1 MDIISRDPEA
11 ELKRL
16 MDHKNCF
23 QSLKVV
29 LRLTSGDLN
38 ANCCPKKALL
48 SPLIL
53 FEDASGRISILQSC
67 GHCNNP
73 DSAWE
78 PEMHFCWFKNNW
90 VDRNTASLSLCLCL
104 CFPFHLWLHFWL
116 LWKTFKRSHTHTHTH
131 ESLGKGPQSCLSPRG
146 AGKVNWNVHC
156 FQTKRSPQI
165 SPPRSSMGGKGC
177 ILGVICECVCVCVL
191 RDGVGVAGGWF
202 GFGHVGAFAKSTN
215 QITAEPAIPHR
226 GLFFLCCF
234 FFAFSHCF
242 PLFLSDP
249 YFNL

>member
-177 ILGVICECVCVCVL
+177 ILGVICECVCVCVE
-191 RDGVGVAGGWF
+191 RWGGGSRRMVWF
-202 GFGHVGAFAKSTN
+202 WSCRCVCQEHKPNHSWACDPSSWSLLS
-215 QITAEPAIPHR
+215 
-226 GLFFLCCF
+226 LFFFFCF
-234 FFAFSHCF
+234 LSLFPPLSFR
-242 PLFLSDP
+242 PLF
-249 YFNL
+249 

>member
-1 MDIISRDPEA
+1 
-11 ELKRL
+11 

-116 LWKTFKRSHTHTHTH
+116 LWKTFKRSHTHTHIH
-131 ESLGKGPQSCLSPRG
+131 MSLWGRDHSLVCLHAGPGKWTGTYIVFKPSAPRKYLPLG
-146 AGKVNWNVHC
+146 AQWEGKDV
-156 FQTKRSPQI
+156 F
-165 SPPRSSMGGKGC
+165 
-177 ILGVICECVCVCVL
+177 
-191 RDGVGVAGGWF
+191 
-202 GFGHVGAFAKSTN
+202 
-215 QITAEPAIPHR
+215 
-226 GLFFLCCF
+226 
-234 FFAFSHCF
+234 
-242 PLFLSDP
+242 
-249 YFNL
+249 